1 MSECLALR
9 EFVQTWIVSHVNQES
24 RNSKCTELI
33 NCGLNIELK
42 LSEISIEGAN
52 KHLSRVRR

>member
-24 RNSKCTELI
+24 RNSECIELI
-33 NCGLNIELK
+33 NCSLNIELK
-42 LSEISIEGAN
+42 LSEISFEGAN
-52 KHLSRVRR
+52 KHLSRVRH